1 MRFTDLLENYI
12 ILKDN
17 DKELY
22 YDIKDNINDYMNM
35 IKEYLSYKL
44 IIKDNFIKLEKV
56 PANPQVFMG
65 IKEFDSIKVYV
76 FFMVLLIFLEDK
88 NNVEQFILSNLT
100 EYIKQNYSEEK
111 IDWTKQKNRRC
122 LINVIKFAIDIGI
135 IKRNDGDEE
144 LYSKDETRDV
154 LYESTGISRY
164 ILRSFDNEL
173 DNANSYKDLLN
184 EENTKYN
191 VYRNLLLNP
200 VVYNKIGVEHE
211 YDYIVRNKN
220 EIKDVFEEN
229 LEWDIH
235 LYKNAII
242 PIITNNEVKDVFP
255 NKKGESSVVLLL
267 SKIIRENISNLN
279 LKEDDIIYFE
289 KEEFNKLLLYLRKEN
304 GHGFT
309 KTLREYSDE
318 LYIHTIKEY
327 MKSFSMLDI
336 KDNLVLILPLMG
348 KIIGDYPKDYKEK
361 INEQ

>member
-1 MRFTDLLENYI
+1 MQI
-12 ILKDN
+12 H
-17 DKELY
+17 
-22 YDIKDNINDYMNM
+22 
-35 IKEYLSYKL
+35 
-44 IIKDNFIKLEKV
+44 
-56 PANPQVFMG
+56 
-65 IKEFDSIKVYV
+65 
-76 FFMVLLIFLEDK
+76 
-88 NNVEQFILSNLT
+88 
-100 EYIKQNYSEEK
+100 
-111 IDWTKQKNRRC
+111 
-122 LINVIKFAIDIGI
+122 
-135 IKRNDGDEE
+135 
-144 LYSKDETRDV
+144 
-154 LYESTGISRY
+154 
-164 ILRSFDNEL
+164 
-173 DNANSYKDLLN
+173 
-184 EENTKYN
+184 
-191 VYRNLLLNP
+191 RNLLLNP

-289 KEEFNKLLLYLRKEN
+289 KEEFNKLLLDLRKEN

>member
-17 DKELY
+17 DKEFY

-56 PANPQVFMG
+56 PANPQGFMG
-65 IKEFDSIKVYV
+65 IKEFDSIKEYV
-76 FFMVLLIFLEDK
+76 FFMILLIFLEDK
-88 NNVEQFILSNLT
+88 NNEEQFILSNLT

-184 EENTKYN
+184 EENTM
-191 VYRNLLLNP
+191 
-200 VVYNKIGVEHE
+200 
-211 YDYIVRNKN
+211 YI
-220 EIKDVFEEN
+220 E
-229 LEWDIH
+229 
-235 LYKNAII
+235 
-242 PIITNNEVKDVFP
+242 
-255 NKKGESSVVLLL
+255 
-267 SKIIRENISNLN
+267 
-279 LKEDDIIYFE
+279 IYF
-289 KEEFNKLLLYLRKEN
+289 LIQ
-304 GHGFT
+304 
-309 KTLREYSDE
+309 
-318 LYIHTIKEY
+318 LYIIKLE
-327 MKSFSMLDI
+327 
-336 KDNLVLILPLMG
+336 
-348 KIIGDYPKDYKEK
+348 
-361 INEQ
+361 

>member
-1 MRFTDLLENYI
+1 MKTAKRLIPLLVVILAIMAFGCFHSEKRAVKKAIKNDLDLLKNLDSDTASKYFSY
-12 ILKDN
+12 
-17 DKELY
+17 KELFP
-22 YDIKDNINDYMNM
+22 DIKDD
-35 IKEYLSYKL
+35 
-44 IIKDNFIKLEKV
+44 
-56 PANPQVFMG
+56 Q
-65 IKEFDSIKVYV
+65 
-76 FFMVLLIFLEDK
+76 
-88 NNVEQFILSNLT
+88 
-100 EYIKQNYSEEK
+100 KQS
-111 IDWTKQKNRRC
+111 
-122 LINVIKFAIDIGI
+122 
-135 IKRNDGDEE
+135 
-144 LYSKDETRDV
+144 
-154 LYESTGISRY
+154 
-164 ILRSFDNEL
+164 
-173 DNANSYKDLLN
+173 
-184 EENTKYN
+184 
-191 VYRNLLLNP
+191 
-200 VVYNKIGVEHE
+200 
-211 YDYIVRNKN
+211 N

-289 KEEFNKLLLYLRKEN
+289 KEEFNKLLLDLRKEN

>member
-22 YDIKDNINDYMNM
+22 YDIKDNINDYMKF
-35 IKEYLSYKL
+35 IKEYLEYKL
-44 IIKDNFIKLEKV
+44 IIKDNFIKLEKA
-56 PANPQVFMG
+56 PSNPQGFMG
-65 IKEFDSIKVYV
+65 IREFESIKEYI
-76 FFMVLLIFLEDK
+76 FFMILLIFLEDK
-88 NNVEQFILSNLT
+88 NNEEQFILSNLT
-100 EYIKQNYSEEK
+100 EYIKQNYNDEK

-122 LINVIKFAIDIGI
+122 LINVMKFAINIGI

-164 ILRSFDNEL
+164 ILRNFDNEL
-173 DNANSYKDLLN
+173 ENVNSYKDLLEN
-184 EENTKYN
+184 ENTKYN

-200 VVYNKIGVEHE
+200 VVYSKKELEHE
-211 YDYIVRNKN
+211 YDYILRNIRK
-220 EIKDVFEEN
+220 IKDVFEEN

-235 LYKNAII
+235 LYKNGVMS
-242 PIITNNEVKDVFP
+242 IITNNEVKDVFP

-267 SKIIRENISNLN
+267 SKKIRDNISNLN

-289 KEEFNKLLLYLRKEN
+289 KEEFDKLLLDLRKEN

-318 LYIHTIKEY
+318 LYIDTIKEY
-327 MKSFSMLDI
+327 MKGFSMLET
-336 KDNLVLILPLMG
+336 KENLVLILPLIG
-348 KIIGDYPKDYKEK
+348 KLIGDYPEDYKEK

>member
-56 PANPQVFMG
+56 PANPQGFMG
-65 IKEFDSIKVYV
+65 IKEFDSIKEYV
-76 FFMVLLIFLEDK
+76 FFMILLIFLEDK
-88 NNVEQFILSNLT
+88 NNEEQFILSNLT

-220 EIKDVFEEN
+220 EIK
-229 LEWDIH
+229 
-235 LYKNAII
+235 
-242 PIITNNEVKDVFP
+242 VK
-255 NKKGESSVVLLL
+255 
-267 SKIIRENISNLN
+267 
-279 LKEDDIIYFE
+279 
-289 KEEFNKLLLYLRKEN
+289 
-304 GHGFT
+304 
-309 KTLREYSDE
+309 
-318 LYIHTIKEY
+318 
-327 MKSFSMLDI
+327 
-336 KDNLVLILPLMG
+336 
-348 KIIGDYPKDYKEK
+348 
-361 INEQ
+361 

>member
-56 PANPQVFMG
+56 PANPQGFMG
-65 IKEFDSIKVYV
+65 IKEFDSIKEYV
-76 FFMVLLIFLEDK
+76 FFMILLIFLEDK
-88 NNVEQFILSNLT
+88 NNEEQFILSNLT

-122 LINVIKFAIDIGI
+122 LINVIKFAINIGI

-289 KEEFNKLLLYLRKEN
+289 KEEFDKLLLDLRKEN
-304 GHGFT
+304 GHGF
-309 KTLREYSDE
+309 S
-318 LYIHTIKEY
+318 
-327 MKSFSMLDI
+327 
-336 KDNLVLILPLMG
+336 
-348 KIIGDYPKDYKEK
+348 
-361 INEQ
+361 

>member
-1 MRFTDLLENYI
+1 MPIDTYLEKSTLNAI
-12 ILKDN
+12 DTVIKKG
-17 DKELY
+17 DKW
-22 YDIKDNINDYMNM
+22 
-35 IKEYLSYKL
+35 KL
-44 IIKDNFIKLEKV
+44 IELLKIFDNSIIDINYTSDQEIYITTQDKSILSLSSFGDGLKKAIVLISKV
-56 PANPQVFMG
+56 MDAYNG
-65 IKEFDSIKVYV
+65 
-76 FFMVLLIFLEDK
+76 VLLIDEIE
-88 NNVEQFILSNLT
+88 N
-100 EYIKQNYSEEK
+100 
-111 IDWTKQKNRRC
+111 
-122 LINVIKFAIDIGI
+122 GI
-135 IKRNDGDEE
+135 HK
-144 LYSKDETRDV
+144 DV
-154 LYESTGISRY
+154 LGKIFNEVIRNSKEYNTQIVATTHSREALEA
-164 ILRSFDNEL
+164 ILENLEHNL
-173 DNANSYKDLLN
+173 DDIAPVSYTHL
-184 EENTKYN
+184 
-191 VYRNLLLNP
+191 
-200 VVYNKIGVEHE
+200 YNKIGVEHE

-289 KEEFNKLLLYLRKEN
+289 KEEFNKLLLDLRKEN

-336 KDNLVLILPLMG
+336 KDNLFLILPLMG
-348 KIIGDYPKDYKEK
+348 KIIGFLLYTSDLYG
-361 INEQ
+361 